1 MAERKYLQLLLAA
14 VLVASV
20 VALSIVFTG
29 LWGGKGEKAAFSAPI
44 VLRSEMTIGE
54 FALTNRFS
62 DAELTRIFGPV
73 QPRDRGRKLY
83 DLSLSEREIAAR
95 AGKAAAM
102 REEFGT
108 KNWIKIPVKLA
119 LWLVTVIIAFRL
131 MRRGAVTS
139 TGRRWMYLAAVAVF
153 GVILGNEPSPMNTL
167 TDTIALFGQK
177 GIIFPPRAVVLAV
190 FLTITVLANK
200 FICSWGCQFG
210 TLQDL
215 LFRLNRDRDE
225 RSILKQY
232 KLPFAATNAVRA
244 AVVAAFVV
252 LALGWG
258 SDIIAPVNPFKI
270 YMPAAVTAAGAGVLG
285 LLLLSSLF
293 IYRPWCHLFC
303 PFGFA
308 GWLLEKMSLFKVQ
321 VNYDTC
327 IACKQCA
334 TACPSEVMGRILERN
349 GAVPDCFSCGTCMN
363 VCPTKSISFRSGTR
377 TLPPARKFDVHAG
390 RKG

>member
-1 MAERKYLQLLLAA
+1 MADRKYLRLLLAA
-14 VLVASV
+14 VLAASV
-20 VALSIVFTG
+20 VALSILFTG
-29 LWGGKGEKAAFSAPI
+29 LWGGTMEKTASPAPI
-44 VLRSEMTIGE
+44 VLRSDMTIGE
-54 FALTNRFS
+54 FALTNHFS
-62 DAELTRIFGPV
+62 DAELTKIFGPV
-73 QPRDRGRKLY
+73 EPRDRGRKLY
-83 DLSLSEREIAAR
+83 DLSLAEREIAAR

-119 LWLVTVIIAFRL
+119 LWLVMVAIAFRL

-139 TGRRWMYLAAVAVF
+139 TVRKWMYLAAVAVF
-153 GVILGNEPSPMNTL
+153 GVVLGNEPSPMNTL

-177 GIIFPPRAVVLAV
+177 GIIFPPRAVVLVV
-190 FLTITVLANK
+190 FLAIVVLANK
-200 FICSWGCQFG
+200 FICAWGCQFG

-225 RSILKQY
+225 RSILTQY

-244 AVVAAFVV
+244 SLFATFLV
-252 LALGWG
+252 LALAWG
-258 SDIIAPVNPFKI
+258 IDIIAPVNPFKI
-270 YMPAAVTAAGAGVLG
+270 YLPAAVTATGAGVLG
-285 LLLLSSLF
+285 LVLFSSLF
-293 IYRPWCHLFC
+293 VYRPWCHLAC

-308 GWLLEKMSLFKVQ
+308 GWLLEKKSLFKVQ

-334 TACPSEVMGRILERN
+334 TACPSTVMGRILERN
-349 GAVPDCFSCGTCMN
+349 GTVPDCFSCGTCMN

-377 TLPPARKFDVHAG
+377 ALPPAGKFLKRDG
-390 RKG
+390 SQ

>member
-1 MAERKYLQLLLAA
+1 MAGRKYLQLLLAA
-14 VLVASV
+14 VLVATV
-20 VALSIVFTG
+20 VALSTVFTG
-29 LWGGKGEKAAFSAPI
+29 LWGGKMEKAASPAPI
-44 VLRSEMTIGE
+44 VLRFDMTIGE
-54 FALTNRFS
+54 FALSNRLS
-62 DAELTRIFGPV
+62 DAELTTIFGSV
-73 QPRDRGRKLY
+73 EPRDRGRKLY

-119 LWLVTVIIAFRL
+119 LWLVMVIIAFRL
-131 MRRGAVTS
+131 MRRGAATAA
-139 TGRRWMYLAAVAVF
+139 RRKWMYLAAVVVF
-153 GVILGNEPSPMNTL
+153 GVVLGNEPSPMNTL

-177 GIIFPPRAVVLAV
+177 GIIFPPRAVVLAA
-190 FLTITVLANK
+190 FLAITVLANK
-200 FICSWGCQFG
+200 FICGWGCQFG

-244 AVVAAFVV
+244 AVFAAFVV
-252 LALGWG
+252 LGLGWG
-258 SDIIAPVNPFKI
+258 FDIIAPVNPFKV
-270 YMPAAVTAAGAGVLG
+270 YMPGAVTAAGAGVLG
-285 LLLLSSLF
+285 MLLLSSLF
-293 IYRPWCHLFC
+293 VYRPWCHLFC

-308 GWLLEKMSLFKVQ
+308 GWLLEKKSLFKVQ

-334 TACPSEVMGRILERN
+334 TACPSTVMGRILERD

-363 VCPTKSISFRSGTR
+363 VCPTKSVSFAQGPRA
-377 TLPPARKFDVHAG
+377 LPPAGKFLKKA
-390 RKG
+390 

>member
-1 MAERKYLQLLLAA
+1 MAERKYLQLLPAA
-14 VLVASV
+14 VLAASV
-20 VALSIVFTG
+20 VSLSIVFTG
-29 LWGGKGEKAAFSAPI
+29 LWGGKMGKAASPAPI
-44 VLRSEMTIGE
+44 ILRSEMTIGE

-62 DAELTRIFGPV
+62 DDELAKIFGRV
-73 QPRDRGRKLY
+73 EPRDRGRKLY

-95 AGKAAAM
+95 AGKAVAL
-102 REEFGT
+102 REEFGAR
-108 KNWIKIPVKLA
+108 NWIKIPIKLA
-119 LWLVTVIIAFRL
+119 LWLVMVILAFRL

-139 TGRRWMYLAAVAVF
+139 TGRKWMYLAAVMVF

-167 TDTIALFGQK
+167 TDTMALFGQK
-177 GIIFPPRAVVLAV
+177 GIIFPPRAVVLVV
-190 FLTITVLANK
+190 FLVITVLANK
-200 FICSWGCQFG
+200 FICAWGCQFG

-244 AVVAAFVV
+244 AVFAAFAV

-258 SDIIAPVNPFKI
+258 IDIIAPVNPFKI
-270 YMPAAVTAAGAGVLG
+270 YLPMAVTAAGAGVLG
-285 LLLLSSLF
+285 LLILASLF

-308 GWLLEKMSLFKVQ
+308 GWLLEKKSLFKVQ

-327 IACKQCA
+327 VACKQCA
-334 TACPSEVMGRILERN
+334 TVCPSTVMSRILERN
-349 GAVPDCFSCGTCMN
+349 GTVPDCFSCGTCMN
-363 VCPTKSISFRSGTR
+363 VCPTKSISFRPGTR
-377 TLPPARKFDVHAG
+377 ALPPAGKFLKKSG
-390 RKG
+390 SQ